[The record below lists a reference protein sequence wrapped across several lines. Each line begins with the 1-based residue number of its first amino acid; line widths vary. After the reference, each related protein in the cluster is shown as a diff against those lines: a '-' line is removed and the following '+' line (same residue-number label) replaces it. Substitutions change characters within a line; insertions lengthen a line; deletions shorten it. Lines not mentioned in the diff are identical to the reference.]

1 MGTMS
6 DQRLPLAFAASINS
20 RPCEERDSATRQSPS
35 STGVLPEGDCFAS
48 LAMRTNG
55 WDARRTALI
64 LTGAL
69 PPLPSG
75 EKGEEL
81 RFAIVRHAGGAAAA
95 QAGACSC
102 CRVPSDL
109 VTVLRRLVIERAR
122 GEIDIEAVLVA
133 GRSSDL
139 ARLERDAL
147 ADPFIAARYVLRAA
161 R

>member
-1 MGTMS
+1 MS
-6 DQRLPLAFAASINS
+6 DQRVPLAFVVSNDT
-20 RPCEERDSATRQSPS
+20 RHCEERDSATRQSM
-35 STGVLPEGDCFAS
+35 TGDAPPTLDCFAS
-48 LAMRTNG
+48 LAMTANG
-55 WDARRTALI
+55 WDAQRTALV
-64 LTGAL
+64 LTGGAA
-69 PPLPSG
+69 PG
-75 EKGEEL
+75 A
-81 RFAIVRHAGGAAAA
+81 FAVVRHAGSAAAA

-133 GRSSDL
+133 GAPADL

-147 ADPFIAARYVLRAA
+147 ADPFVAARYAVRHA